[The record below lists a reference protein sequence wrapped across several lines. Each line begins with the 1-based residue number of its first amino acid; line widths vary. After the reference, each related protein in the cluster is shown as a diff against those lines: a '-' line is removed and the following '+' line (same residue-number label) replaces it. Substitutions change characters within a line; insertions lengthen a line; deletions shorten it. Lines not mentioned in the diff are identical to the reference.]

1 MIRLLIA
8 CIVASAL
15 VAIAA
20 AQRAQTPPGSRRDPK
35 TIVLRG
41 DRFKPLTYDEMA
53 PAQKTMLER
62 LLAGPRG
69 GADGPFNV
77 LLRSPEMGDLA
88 QQFGAARFTTP
99 VPRRLWEMAVLLT
112 ARHWTSQFEWYAH
125 RRGAEQAGLSP
136 AICDAIAGGRRP
148 AQMQPDE
155 TVIYDFASEL
165 LETKQVSDATFKAAR
180 DLLGERGVVDLI
192 GVMGWYGTVSM
203 LLNVDRYPLPEGV
216 QPPLKPLR

>member
-8 CIVASAL
+8 CIAASAL
-15 VAIAA
+15 VAIAV
-20 AQRAQTPPGSRRDPK
+20 AQGAQTPPGSRRDPK
-35 TIVLRG
+35 TTVLRG
-41 DRFKPLTYDEMA
+41 DRFRPLTYDEMA

-99 VPRRLWEMAVLLT
+99 VPRRLWEMAILLT

-125 RRGAEQAGLSP
+125 RRGAEEAGLSP
-136 AICDAIAGGRRP
+136 AICEAIAGGRRP
-148 AQMQPDE
+148 AQMQQDE
-155 TVIYDFASEL
+155 TVVYDFASEL
-165 LETKQVSDATFKAAR
+165 LETKQVRDATFKAAK

-216 QPPLKPLR
+216 QPPLKPLK

>member
-8 CIVASAL
+8 CFVAPAL
-15 VAIAA
+15 VTIAA
-20 AQRAQTPPGSRRDPK
+20 AQRAQAPSVSRPDPK
-35 TIVLRG
+35 TIQLRG
-41 DRFKPLTYDEMA
+41 DRFRPLKYDE
-53 PAQKTMLER
+53 KTMLEG

-88 QQFGAARFTTP
+88 QKFGAARFSTP
-99 VPRRLWEMAVLLT
+99 VPRRLWEMTVLLT

-136 AICDAIAGGRRP
+136 AVCDAIAQGRRP
-148 AQMQPDE
+148 AQMQADE
-155 TVIYDFASEL
+155 TVVYNFASEL
-165 LETKQVSDATFKAAR
+165 LETKQVSDATFKAAT

-203 LLNVDRYPLPEGV
+203 LLNVDRYPLPAGV
-216 QPPLKPLR
+216 QPPLKPLK